1 MDRNTVKQEM
11 KEMLKEFTSLIGVS
25 GGEQDPVRAMAA
37 RLNLLN
43 AILTFGSL
51 LLHGTVANYA
61 LKKD

>member
-1 MDRNTVKQEM
+1 
-11 KEMLKEFTSLIGVS
+11 
-25 GGEQDPVRAMAA
+25 MAA

-61 LKKD
+61 LKKDWYSSSLSS